1 MIVKIRLP
9 ASTASASGL
18 KTGEGSIKVTE
29 KILITDD
36 ERHVLEATMRRLRNR
51 GYDVT
56 GVESSKEALE
66 MIAGEP
72 YDLLLL
78 DIKMPDIS
86 GLELLRQ
93 ARGINP
99 EIMAI
104 IVTGYGSVENAIE
117 AMELGALDFV
127 RKPVSIEELTVAI
140 EGALTRGRLQK
151 ENARLKALLPLFEL
165 SKVMLSEVD
174 EKNLLDIILKTATN
188 EVNADFAQL
197 LLRDKEGN
205 LVRRAVRGLIPAESL
220 GEVVEDDIAA
230 EVITKLE
237 PVIVSGKD
245 TSRPAIPE
253 NGQHNSDGYCLYV
266 PMAARGEAVGVMTI
280 GRVAGEAVCQQSDIE
295 FLCTLCGQGAIAID
309 NACLI
314 ENLQHKQAEVEGL
327 LKKVVNTAENERLRL
342 SLDLH
347 DGPIQT
353 IVASQL
359 ELKTCSLYVS
369 RNRLDEAEAK
379 MESTMKALGE
389 SVRDLRRIV
398 RDLNPP
404 SVSKEGL
411 IAGIEEY
418 VASVEQNDGIKCHFE
433 VTDPEGV
440 LDTSMERGIYYVIR
454 EALTNVRKH
463 SGASEVRVSI
473 SAGAGKLTVSIADNG
488 RGFDTAVIS
497 SGLKEGHIG
506 IRSMKERTRIMNGTI
521 DIKSR
526 KGDGTTV
533 TLTVPIGKAER
544 GTEVL
549 QAVADASTE
558 R

>member
-1 MIVKIRLP
+1 MI
-9 ASTASASGL
+9 T
-18 KTGEGSIKVTE
+18 EGSIKVPE

-36 ERHVLEATMRRLRNR
+36 EHNVLEATMRRLRNR
-51 GYDVT
+51 GYDVD
-56 GVESSKEALE
+56 GVESGKEALE
-66 MIAGEP
+66 RITDET

-86 GLELLRQ
+86 GLELLRR
-93 ARGINP
+93 AREINP
-99 EIMAI
+99 DIMAI
-104 IVTGYGSVENAIE
+104 MVTGYGSVENAIE

-140 EGALTRGRLQK
+140 EGALARGRLQK
-151 ENARLKALLPLFEL
+151 ENTRLKALLPLFEL
-165 SKVMLSEVD
+165 SKLVLSEVD
-174 EKNLLDIILKTATN
+174 EENLLDAILETATN
-188 EVNADFAQL
+188 EVQADFAQL
-197 LLRDKEGN
+197 FLRDKEGN
-205 LVRRAVRGLIPAESL
+205 LVRRAIRGLISAESL
-220 GEVVEDDIAA
+220 GEVVEDDVAV
-230 EVITKLE
+230 EVSSKLE
-237 PVIVSGKD
+237 PVIVYGEDISRLEVPDKD
-245 TSRPAIPE
+245 RY
-253 NGQHNSDGYCLYV
+253 NSVGYCLYV
-266 PMAARGEAVGVMTI
+266 PMAARGKAIGVMAI
-280 GRVAGEAVCQQSDIE
+280 GSIAGEASCQQSDIE

-309 NACLI
+309 NARLI

-369 RNRLDEAEAK
+369 RNKLDEAEAK

-404 SVSKEGL
+404 SVSEEGL
-411 IAGIEEY
+411 IAGIKEY
-418 VASVEQNDGIKCHFE
+418 VASVEQNDGIKCHLE
-433 VTDPEGV
+433 VADPEGV

-463 SGASEVRVSI
+463 SGASKVHVSI
-473 SAGAGKLTVSIADNG
+473 NAGVGKLNITIVDNG
-488 RGFDTAVIS
+488 RGFDTSDIS
-497 SGLKEGHIG
+497 SELNEGHIG
-506 IRSMKERTRIMNGTI
+506 IRSMRERTRIMNGTI
-521 DIKSR
+521 DIVSR
-526 KGDGTTV
+526 PGEGTTV
-533 TLTVPIGKAER
+533 TLTVPTGKAGGEP
-544 GTEVL
+544 GAFQT
-549 QAVADASTE
+549 VANASTE

>member
-1 MIVKIRLP
+1 MP
-9 ASTASASGL
+9 
-18 KTGEGSIKVTE
+18 E

-36 ERHVLEATMRRLRNR
+36 EHHVLEATMRRLKNR
-51 GYDVT
+51 GYDVA
-56 GVESSKEALE
+56 GAESGKEALE
-66 MIAGEP
+66 RIASEP

-93 ARGINP
+93 VKGINP

-127 RKPVSIEELTVAI
+127 RKPASIDELTVAI
-140 EGALTRGRLQK
+140 EGALARGRLQK
-151 ENARLKALLPLFEL
+151 ENTRLKALLPLFEL
-165 SKVMLSEVD
+165 SKVVLLEVD
-174 EKNLLDIILKTATN
+174 EENLLDVILKTATN
-188 EVNADFAQL
+188 EVKADFAQL
-197 LLRDKEGN
+197 FLRNNDEK
-205 LVRRAVRGLIPAESL
+205 LVRRAIRGSVSAEGL
-220 GEVVEDDIAA
+220 GEVVEDDVAD
-230 EVITKLE
+230 EVSTKLE
-237 PVIVSGKD
+237 PVIVYGEDNNSLSVGD
-245 TSRPAIPE
+245 
-253 NGQHNSDGYCLYV
+253 NGQRDLGGYCLYV
-266 PMAARGEAVGVMTI
+266 PMAARGEAIGVMVLGSTES
-280 GRVAGEAVCQQSDIE
+280 GVTCRQSDIE
-295 FLCTLCGQGAIAID
+295 FLRTLCGQGAIAID
-309 NACLI
+309 NARLI
-314 ENLQHKQAEVEGL
+314 ENLQHKQAEVERL

-369 RNRLDEAEAK
+369 RNKLDEAEAK

-473 SAGAGKLTVSIADNG
+473 SAGAGKLVISIVDNG
-488 RGFDTAVIS
+488 RGFDTSAVS
-497 SGLKEGHIG
+497 SEFTEGHIG

-521 DIKSR
+521 NIESR
-526 KGDGTTV
+526 PGKGTTV
-533 TLTVPIGKAER
+533 ILTVPTGKVEGEA
-544 GTEVL
+544 GAFKT
-549 QAVADASTE
+549 VADTSVE

>member
-1 MIVKIRLP
+1 VP
-9 ASTASASGL
+9 
-18 KTGEGSIKVTE
+18 E

-36 ERHVLEATMRRLRNR
+36 ERNVLKATMRRLRNK
-51 GYDVT
+51 GYDVA
-56 GVESSKEALE
+56 GVESGKEALK

-78 DIKMPDIS
+78 DIKMPDMS

-93 ARGINP
+93 AREINP
-99 EIMAI
+99 EIMAV

-127 RKPVSIEELTVAI
+127 RKPASIEELTVAI
-140 EGALTRGRLQK
+140 EGALARGRLQK
-151 ENARLKALLPLFEL
+151 ENTRLKALLPLFEL
-165 SKVMLSEVD
+165 SKVMLSEVG
-174 EKNLLDIILKTATN
+174 EENLLDIILETATN
-188 EVNADFAQL
+188 EVKADFAQL
-197 LLRDKEGN
+197 LLRDKEDN
-205 LVRRAVRGLIPAESL
+205 IVRRAIRGLISAESL
-220 GEVVEDDIAA
+220 GEVVEDDVAA
-230 EVITKLE
+230 EVSLKLE
-237 PVIVSGKD
+237 PVIVYGEDK
-245 TSRPAIPE
+245 RKLAIPG
-253 NGQHNSDGYCLYV
+253 NGQHNLDGYCLYV
-266 PMAARGEAVGVMTI
+266 PMAVRGEAIGVMVI
-280 GRVAGEAVCQQSDIE
+280 GSVTEQAACQESDIE

-309 NACLI
+309 NARLI

-369 RNRLDEAEAK
+369 RNKLDEAEAK

-473 SAGAGKLTVSIADNG
+473 NAITGKLMISIADNG
-488 RGFDTAVIS
+488 RGFDTAAIS
-497 SGLKEGHIG
+497 SESKEGHIG
-506 IRSMKERTRIMNGTI
+506 IRSMRERTRIMNGTI
-521 DIKSR
+521 DIESR
-526 KGDGTTV
+526 PGEGTTV
-533 TLTVPIGKAER
+533 TLVVPTGK
-544 GTEVL
+544 TEGEAGAL
-549 QAVADASTE
+549 QTVADKSVE